1 MITFK
6 DKLVWVTGASSGI
19 GQAMAIQLAAQGA
32 KLIISG
38 RKVNEL
44 DRLKTE
50 CLKVTSFCEIVPFD
64 LSNPDDVLNAAKTVL
79 TRFGAVYGLV
89 NNGGISQRSLS
100 YETPVE
106 IDRKIMEIDF
116 FSYITLT
123 KSLLPSM
130 MEKKEGFIAVTSSIT
145 GKFGFHQR
153 SAYSSAK
160 HALQGFFETLRIEL
174 IPFNIAVT
182 VAYPGFVKT
191 NISFNALEKN
201 GQSHGIMDSHQDKG
215 ISADY
220 CAKKYLKA
228 IKKGKAEVIIAQKEW
243 IMVYLK
249 RFFPSLFFHFVSR
262 VKPT

>member
-1 MITFK
+1 MISLK
-6 DKLVWVTGASSGI
+6 ERLVWITGASSGI
-19 GQAMAIQLAAQGA
+19 GQSMAKQLALQGA

-38 RKVNEL
+38 RKIDEL
-44 DRLKTE
+44 NQLKAD
-50 CLKVTSFCEIVPFD
+50 CLKITSFCEIVPFD
-64 LSNPDDVLNAAKTVL
+64 LSKSEEVIAAAKTVL
-79 TRFGAVYGLV
+79 EKFGPVYGLV

-116 FSYITLT
+116 FSYVTLT
-123 KSLLPSM
+123 KELLPTM
-130 MEKKEGFIAVTSSIT
+130 IERKEGFIAVTSSIT

-174 IPFNIAVT
+174 MPFNIAVT
-182 VAYPGFVKT
+182 IAYPGFVKT
-191 NISFNALEKN
+191 NISFNAIEKN
-201 GQSHGIMDSHQDKG
+201 GQSHGIMDPHQDKG
-215 ISADY
+215 ISAEY
-220 CAKKYLKA
+220 CAKKFIKA
-228 IKKGKAEVIIAQKEW
+228 IKKGRAEVIIAKKEW

-249 RFFPSLFFHFVSR
+249 RFFPKLFFYFVSR